1 MDGGARGPAA
11 DGRGGLDFQ
20 SICTISVT
28 RSRDILV
35 NPRSGQR
42 AGGGGPSRPF
52 ITRDDGKVPLRRSR
66 ASPDALS
73 IVPSLVNGKEQGFQ
87 VMWAARFGRAVADER
102 RI

>member
-1 MDGGARGPAA
+1 MAGQGVQQRTGEADWISSQFARFP
-11 DGRGGLDFQ
+11 
-20 SICTISVT
+20 S

-35 NPRSGQR
+35 NPRSYQR
-42 AGGGGPSRPF
+42 AGGGGPPRPF
-52 ITRDDGKVPLRRSR
+52 ITRDDGKVPFRRSR

>member
-1 MDGGARGPAA
+1 MAGQGVQQRTGEAIGFPVNLHDFRHAAATFWSIQEPANV
-11 DGRGGLDFQ
+11 R
-20 SICTISVT
+20 
-28 RSRDILV
+28 
-35 NPRSGQR
+35 
-42 AGGGGPSRPF
+42 GGGGPSRPF

-87 VMWAARFGRAVADER
+87 VVWAARFGRAVADER